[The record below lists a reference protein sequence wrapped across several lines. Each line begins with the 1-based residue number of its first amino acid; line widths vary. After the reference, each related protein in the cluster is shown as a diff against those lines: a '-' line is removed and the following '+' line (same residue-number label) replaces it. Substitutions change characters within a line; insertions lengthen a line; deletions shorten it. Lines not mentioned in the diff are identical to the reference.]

1 MSINDKRELESIKS
15 LLYDTMMVITDILI
29 YDSSRL
35 PLNNQFDK
43 IILSIERYWAD
54 Y

>member
-1 MSINDKRELESIKS
+1 MNISELRELEAINS
-15 LLYDTMMVITDILI
+15 LLYDTIRVVKNIVA

-35 PLNNQFDK
+35 PLNEQFDK
-43 IILSIERYWAD
+43 IKAAIERYWAD

>member
-1 MSINDKRELESIKS
+1 MSIDDRRELESIKS

-29 YDSSRL
+29 HDSSRL

-43 IILSIERYWAD
+43 IIATIERYWAD

>member
-29 YDSSRL
+29 HDSSRL

-43 IILSIERYWAD
+43 IIATIERYWAD

>member
-29 YDSSRL
+29 RQQQITS
-35 PLNNQFDK
+35 
-43 IILSIERYWAD
+43 
-54 Y
+54 